1 MHSYNLKFS
10 VNKTFKGLT
19 NDSNITSLTKTQQTP
34 LKDKFSEKDPQVK
47 QRSGGTK
54 GEWEEEQ
61 ITGSKHTQQGTATTT
76 QEALCDSKGHRAH
89 GP

>member
-10 VNKTFKGLT
+10 VNETFKGLT

-47 QRSGGTK
+47 QRSGDK
-54 GEWEEEQ
+54 GRV
-61 ITGSKHTQQGTATTT
+61 GGGA
-76 QEALCDSKGHRAH
+76 DNR
-89 GP
+89 